1 MTSFLTGAPPPKK
14 NPGSAPDYL
23 LHIIIIIMIT
33 IMITIMI
40 MMMIMIILTAGRQTS
55 WHILYPRHHYKS
67 TDTPVHVSPL
77 YPVAHLQTNPSE
89 VERHFP
95 PL

>member
-1 MTSFLTGAPPPKK
+1 MIT
-14 NPGSAPDYL
+14 
-23 LHIIIIIMIT
+23 IT
-33 IMITIMI
+33 IMIRIMI
-40 MMMIMIILTAGRQTS
+40 MMMIMIMIILTAGRQTS
-55 WHILYPRHHYKS
+55 WHILYPRHHYKT